1 MCTSVAEKVES
12 KTLLTAYKVLSVGL
26 DGSITTP
33 FVRCDI
39 TEEMLKGEEELVAGE
54 GEAPETVV
62 DGKRVNV
69 TLGAGYIHTY
79 ADKKSLVYDYF
90 NYYERHAGVGYWET
104 AYRVFEVEIP
114 MDGKKDE
121 CWEGIFD
128 DDRCNRSYASKRI
141 RFKREIGIDELQE
154 WREKMI
160 KEGELIVGM
169 TGALYGKITD
179 KNNTAMDMETK
190 KEKTYNIYYL
200 EKELIVTDDTPHAID
215 QYIADKYGF
224 DPEDDDDFDRI
235 LDIGG
240 EVLEVATGLKIE
252 QVEIASVDDFK
263 DDVHAV
269 CYRI

>member
-1 MCTSVAEKVES
+1 MCTSFAKKVES
-12 KTLLTAYKVLSVGL
+12 KTSLTAYKVLSVGL
-26 DGSITTP
+26 YGSITTP
-33 FVRCDI
+33 FARCNI
-39 TEEMLKGEEELVAGE
+39 TEKMLKGEEELVASE
-54 GEAPETVV
+54 GRAPEISVV
-62 DGKRVNV
+62 GKITNV
-69 TLGAGYIHTY
+69 TLREGYIHTY
-79 ADKKSLVYDYF
+79 ADKKSIVYDYF
-90 NYYERHAGVGYWET
+90 NYYEYQAGVGYCDV

-114 MDGKKDE
+114 VDGKEDE
-121 CWEGIFD
+121 CWEGVFD

-141 RFKREIGIDELQE
+141 RFKREISTDELQE
-154 WREKMI
+154 WREEMI
-160 KEGELIVGM
+160 KEGELIVEIN
-169 TGALYGKITD
+169 GALYGKD
-179 KNNTAMDMETK
+179 NQQNNTTMDTETK

-252 QVEIASVDDFK
+252 QVEIASIDDFK